1 MNKSLMTGIGI
12 GVVVAVAVGA
22 VVSLSMKGEPSRAA
36 NVEQSAPLALA
47 DEATA
52 NAGNAQA
59 EGAVT
64 DLAQAQ
70 TAATKARDDDTGAA
84 RGNAR
89 SGSAAA
95 RSAAGSGREPS
106 FARVVASTPVV
117 QTEKVAREVCHD
129 VQVQRQKEV
138 KDEDRVAGTALG
150 AVVGGVLGNQ
160 VGGGDGRKLAT
171 AAGVIAGGIAGNKI
185 QKRMQQGNLETVTEK
200 QCETVYD
207 TKEKTVGYDVRY
219 RVGESVQT
227 VRMTRDPGVGAQLPL
242 RDGKLIAQTAAKG
255 RENS

>member
-12 GVVVAVAVGA
+12 GVVVAAAAGA
-22 VVSLSMKGEPSRAA
+22 VASLSMKRESSHAA
-36 NVEQSAPLALA
+36 NVEQSAPLTLA
-47 DEATA
+47 DESAATA
-52 NAGNAQA
+52 GSAQPEVDA
-59 EGAVT
+59 ADTSAVKSSGDSVKSRDT
-64 DLAQAQ
+64 V
-70 TAATKARDDDTGAA
+70 AATPRSE
-84 RGNAR
+84 AR
-89 SGSAAA
+89 SAGA
-95 RSAAGSGREPS
+95 RSAAGSAREPA

-138 KDEDRVAGTALG
+138 KDQDRVAGTALG

-160 VGGGDGRKLAT
+160 VGDGDGRKLAT

-219 RVGESVQT
+219 RVGESLQT

-242 RDGKLIAQTAAKG
+242 RDGKLIAQTGAQG